1 MKTYISSLSKESILT
16 GLYKLKFQLNQ
27 FLERAR
33 DQAFE
38 LNFKTYYFLI
48 KIRAQLMPQS
58 NDITKMALY

>member
-1 MKTYISSLSKESILT
+1 MKTFISSLSKESILT

-38 LNFKTYYFLI
+38 LNFKTYYFLP
-48 KIRAQLMPQS
+48 KLELS
-58 NDITKMALY
+58 WWHKDIIKMALY

>member
-38 LNFKTYYFLI
+38 LNFKTYYFLP
-48 KIRAQLMPQS
+48 KSSSVDGAK
-58 NDITKMALY
+58 T

>member
-38 LNFKTYYFLI
+38 LNFKTYYFLP
-48 KIRAQLMPQS
+48 KLELS
-58 NDITKMALY
+58 

>member
-38 LNFKTYYFLI
+38 LNFKTYYFLS
-48 KIRAQLMPQS
+48 KLELS
-58 NDITKMALY
+58 WWHKDIIKMALY

>member
-1 MKTYISSLSKESILT
+1 MKTYISSLSKESTLT

-38 LNFKTYYFLI
+38 LNFKTLLFT
-48 KIRAQLMPQS
+48 KTRAQLMAQRH
-58 NDITKMALY
+58 N